1 MNIGK
6 GFFEPLLNNDKK
18 YIERYKRSKSI
29 RTFYNSLLKTGN
41 IYYIYE
47 KLMITQYNNDYI
59 MLYNNF
65 DSAVM
70 GLVQYKYTAWPY
82 WDGSKF
88 YLMVMEFNKDKQVP
102 EYVMFIDDTTGLIG
116 WPGEKE
122 KEVKR
127 VVLKGELVE
136 FKQREKKKGS
146 ESGVIKKYR

>member
-6 GFFEPLLNNDKK
+6 GFFQPLLNNDKK

-29 RTFYNSLLKTGN
+29 RAFYYALLKTGN
-41 IYYIYE
+41 IHYIYE

-65 DSAVM
+65 DDAVM

-82 WDGSKF
+82 WSWSGNKF
-88 YLMVMEFNKDKQVP
+88 YLMVMELNEEKKIP
-102 EYVMFIDDTTGLIG
+102 EYVMFIDDMTGLIK

-122 KEVKR
+122 KEVKK
-127 VVLKGELVE
+127 VVSEGEIVE
-136 FKQREKKKGS
+136 FRQKEEEKGGS
-146 ESGVIKKYR
+146 G